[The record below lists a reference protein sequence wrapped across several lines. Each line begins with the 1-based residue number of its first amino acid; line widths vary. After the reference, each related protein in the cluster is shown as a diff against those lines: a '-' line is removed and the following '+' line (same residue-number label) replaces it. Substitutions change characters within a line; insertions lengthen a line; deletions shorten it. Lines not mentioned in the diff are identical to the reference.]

1 MTVARHYASRQ
12 KFSPGEDETIRQ
24 LVSVHQG
31 DWQAIADELGNRGAR
46 QCKERWKH
54 YLSPA
59 LIHEP
64 WDRHE
69 DDMLEQKVREMGKR
83 WKVLEQFFPGRTD
96 VSLKNRYNLLV
107 RKKNKALKIALH
119 LPLKTSRKRED
130 LIVENHERLEPIE
143 DQRQEQST
151 EFPEFNPAFDYC
163 WGFEF
168 EPDFSFGRQ

>member
-1 MTVARHYASRQ
+1 MTNIRHHASRQ
-12 KFSPGEDETIRQ
+12 KFSPDDDEAIRQ

-59 LIHEP
+59 LTHEA
-64 WDRHE
+64 WSRQE
-69 DDMLEQKVREMGKR
+69 DDMLDQMVREMGKG

-119 LPLKTSRKRED
+119 LPLKISRKRED
-130 LIVENHERLEPIE
+130 LVVENHDRLEPIE
-143 DQRQEQST
+143 DQQHRQST
-151 EFPEFNPAFDYC
+151 EFPELDSAFECD
-163 WGFEF
+163 WGFGF
-168 EPDFSFGRQ
+168 ETDFSFGR